1 MPKFAKSLNE
11 THLDLW
17 LTCGMGLILN
27 YSQVS
32 PPPQKILL
40 PEQNKHFP
48 KC

>member
-1 MPKFAKSLNE
+1 MPEFAKSLKE

-32 PPPQKILL
+32 PPT
-40 PEQNKHFP
+40 PENP
-48 KC
+48 AA